1 MSYTFCRVIWGWIF
15 KDPKAKKWVG
25 DHDDVF
31 TYYFKILMHAFLVC
45 IDCNKLRFSC
55 TLGWTRSSGTSRAT
69 RTNWRTE
76 ETKWHWVSER
86 RSGEWETTS
95 TCSLHWFGSSV
106 LTACLLQRF
115 YYFFSRST
123 DDVRP
128 EYFSFSR
135 WQASHISSVTSL
147 SRIIILKKVS

>member
-115 YYFFSRST
+115 YYFFLEVLTMSGLST
-123 DDVRP
+123 FPLVDGKP
-128 EYFSFSR
+128 
-135 WQASHISSVTSL
+135 VTL
-147 SRIIILKKVS
+147 AQLLPLVE